1 MAERGGSHELD
12 RDGAARAVAI
22 LSLREDGF
30 LNSLRE
36 DPESTLWNYGFALS
50 PLEMETIRQA
60 FGTARDRGMSDED
73 IVQMLRESLRESLRA
88 DEVEAARR
96 WPW

>member
-1 MAERGGSHELD
+1 MAQQGGSDGLD

-22 LSLREDGF
+22 LSLHEDQF
-30 LNSLRE
+30 LSDLRD

-50 PLEMETIRQA
+50 PQEMETIRGA
-60 FGTARDRGMSDED
+60 FGVARDRGLSDED
-73 IVQMLRESLRESLRA
+73 ILRLLEEPVQQSVQQSARR
-88 DEVEAARR
+88 ARR